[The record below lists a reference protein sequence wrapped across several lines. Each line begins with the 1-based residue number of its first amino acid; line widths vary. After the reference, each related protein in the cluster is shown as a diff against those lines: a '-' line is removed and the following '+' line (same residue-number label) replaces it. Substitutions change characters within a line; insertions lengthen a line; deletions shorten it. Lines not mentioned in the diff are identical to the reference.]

1 MIKNILETKEGRRL
15 GLIGLALLCSII
27 VLGLLFIK
35 MPPTN
40 KKATQ
45 TPTRK
50 EKYAKQLEES
60 AIKNATVYQGVW
72 ISNRADNMQVEI
84 KSNGTYEATR
94 WLTTGYVT
102 TDGKDM
108 TFKDKNKGKVNF
120 SLETQNGRTFLR
132 YKSKKENILLFPDE
146 ETKKIVLNLDTEN
159 KVATEQVK
167 SQKWLDVLQKGSWE
181 SEKNGDHYEVTF
193 DSDTYTQT
201 YISKEKKEKKV
212 YQYRILSQEESQ
224 DQKSCSIA
232 LVRTD
237 TDGNQEKIECTLT
250 EKTSV
255 YQLNASAGTFLWL
268 SSYQKDVSKVPL
280 TQTGVDKEEA
290 KKITQTTVD
299 ENGNQVVVKE
309 ESID

>member
-35 MPPTN
+35 MPLTHKKTTQSPTE
-40 KKATQ
+40 
-45 TPTRK
+45 K

-60 AIKNATVYQGVW
+60 AIKNGTVYQGIW
-72 ISNRADNMQVEI
+72 ISNRADKMQVEI
-84 KSNGTYEATR
+84 KSNGSYEATR

-108 TFKDKNKGKVNF
+108 TFKDKNKGKVSF
-120 SLETQNGRTFLR
+120 SFETQNGRTFLR

-146 ETKKIVLNLDTEN
+146 ETKKIILNQDTEN
-159 KVATEQVK
+159 KAATEQIK
-167 SQKWLDVLQKGSWE
+167 SQKWLDVLQKGNWE
-181 SEKNGDHYEVTF
+181 SEKNGDHYELAF
-193 DSDTYTQT
+193 NSEAYTQT
-201 YISKEKKEKKV
+201 YVSKEKLEKKV
-212 YQYRILSQEESQ
+212 YQYRILNQEESD
-224 DQKSCSIA
+224 DQLSCNIT

-237 TDGNQEKIECTLT
+237 TDGSQEKIECTLT
-250 EKTSV
+250 EKTNV
-255 YQLNASAGTFLWL
+255 YQLNAVSGTFLWL
-268 SSYQKDVSKVPL
+268 SSYQKEVSKVAL
-280 TQTGVDKEEA
+280 TQTGVEKEEA

-309 ESID
+309 ESIN